1 MLDHLTGRCWTNDV
15 DTVAPEEQLVV
26 KRMEKDGG
34 GVELP
39 QDEVLK
45 RSHPAQRDV
54 GLSGGKETL
63 PQADYCLLN
72 GATLDAVNG
81 DSVRLLHGKLL
92 AQDGVGGA
100 AYFDALSEAGNGILL
115 GGVGEFGHD
124 DAAGMHGRDHGQRAV
139 HPTTLYV

>member
-1 MLDHLTGRCWTNDV
+1 MNFTPVVPDWGFRSESVALDVVVPFRMLDNLGGGCWTNDV

-45 RSHPAQRDV
+45 RSHPAKRDV

-63 PQADYCLLN
+63 PQADY
-72 GATLDAVNG
+72 
-81 DSVRLLHGKLL
+81 
-92 AQDGVGGA
+92 
-100 AYFDALSEAGNGILL
+100 
-115 GGVGEFGHD
+115 
-124 DAAGMHGRDHGQRAV
+124 
-139 HPTTLYV
+139 